1 MLQNPPVGPSL
12 LAKQAEKEFLYF
24 ETNGTTAENTSKKV
38 KKTLNYQEHEDIAIC
53 QAWIQVSEDPR
64 VGTCQDGATFWV

>member
-1 MLQNPPVGPSL
+1 MSQNPPVNPSL

-38 KKTLNYQEHEDIAIC
+38 KKTLNYQEHKDITTC

-64 VGTCQDGATFWV
+64 AGTHQDRDTFWV